1 MLVRCFLFV
10 FEMPIIFFMK
20 KNKIKNC
27 PDNLN
32 NYTTLVNWLCKD
44 QILDRIGNNW

>member
-1 MLVRCFLFV
+1 
-10 FEMPIIFFMK
+10 MK

-32 NYTTLVNWLCKD
+32 NYTTLGDLMLMRGNYKKGVVWWKGKVSL
-44 QILDRIGNNW
+44 IGGGEQ